1 MNSNSKK
8 KVLLERERLLE
19 ESELRLASVPPGPAF
34 DVASYASA
42 LLPLHENI
50 PILNCV
56 AVTSKWPIEHFFFS
70 LPL

>member
-1 MNSNSKK
+1 MDGWM
-8 KVLLERERLLE
+8 VLLERERLLE

-42 LLPLHENI
+42 LLPLRENI

-56 AVTSKWPIEHFFFS
+56 AVT
-70 LPL
+70 